1 VALAQD
7 LALDQPFI
15 RVSGTGKVSVPPD
28 LALINLGV
36 ETQAKSAEEAR
47 ALAATSM
54 TAVLDAV
61 RAMRIEEKDLQTN
74 WVTLYPVYA
83 PNTANRITGYQVQN
97 QLTVKVRDL
106 ARVGTV
112 LDEAVKAGGDAARM
126 QGLIFAVEDTATAQ
140 TAAREKAYADAQAK
154 ALEYARH
161 AGVTIGKPIRI
172 QESSAFIPPPVP
184 LGGVAMARMAAD
196 AVTPVQTGEQEI
208 AVSVDVV
215 FAIEQPAP

>member
-1 VALAQD
+1 MISLPAIVAANPLAGGGNSRRYHLDNSDSGEQMSNRSGVSWLRLFIGVTLTTLSAVALAQD

-36 ETQAKSAEEAR
+36 ETQAKSAEAAR

-97 QLTVKVRDL
+97 QLTVKVR
-106 ARVGTV
+106 
-112 LDEAVKAGGDAARM
+112 
-126 QGLIFAVEDTATAQ
+126 
-140 TAAREKAYADAQAK
+140 
-154 ALEYARH
+154 
-161 AGVTIGKPIRI
+161 
-172 QESSAFIPPPVP
+172 
-184 LGGVAMARMAAD
+184 
-196 AVTPVQTGEQEI
+196 
-208 AVSVDVV
+208 
-215 FAIEQPAP
+215 